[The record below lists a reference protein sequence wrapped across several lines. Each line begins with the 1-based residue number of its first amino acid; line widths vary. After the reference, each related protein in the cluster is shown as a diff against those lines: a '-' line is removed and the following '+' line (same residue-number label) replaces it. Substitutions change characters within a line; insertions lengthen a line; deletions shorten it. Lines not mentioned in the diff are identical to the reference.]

1 MVTIGLF
8 RRKKKQEIRAD
19 TVQNAETSILTFF
32 GITGELTREAALSI
46 PTVSACIN
54 KVGETISRLPV
65 KLYRKDEEEV
75 TEIYDD
81 PRIKLLNGSTG
92 DTLSTVDMW
101 KAAVED
107 YYLGRGAWIYVNSD
121 SLSVRSLHYV
131 DSRSVSIL
139 CNTDPIFKAFRVQIN
154 AQTYYDF
161 QFVKL
166 LRKTRDGYTNIPLQE
181 EASSILSA
189 AWNALKLENMM
200 NSSGGCKPG
209 FLKSKNKL
217 ADAAIAAIKE
227 GYQKVYDN
235 EEKRDKIV
243 VLNEGV
249 DFEAISSTAAEL
261 QMNENKKT
269 NSIEIC
275 KLFGFPHTVIDGG
288 ATEDDNKKFIAAV
301 ISIINQI
308 ETELDN
314 VLLLESEKEQGYY
327 WAFDTKEL
335 TRGSLKERYDAY
347 EIAVRNNI
355 LQVDEIRRE
364 EDYEP
369 LGFNF
374 IKLGLQD
381 VLLNPE
387 TMDVFTPNTGQT
399 KNLLTGEERAEE
411 LRGWI
416 TKGGRHILIGDD
428 EGGSSGG
435 AGGGR
440 RLYHHDPDTG
450 GGSGKS
456 IDKSAESDI
465 IKSGKNYGEYRGQ
478 LDVPYEGQI
487 SSKDLD
493 EFNKKALNS
502 IMEETGLSEKDA
514 RVAQSAIIEWCGD
527 DYKSFTNG
535 QQKDKEKIINDC
547 LSRMGAYDGEIQ
559 RGMNFSNAA
568 DGAEFINAEVGKT
581 ISMKSVSAWSNDSG
595 VAARYAGKSGSDCDS
610 VILICDKNKSAAGV
624 QHISKWGTMEAEV
637 LSPSNAKWEVTEKT
651 TISKYDYLKNEVI
664 PKIKIPPKKKIQEN
678 RLIKEETELKSRTIT
693 ILKVKEV

>member
-1 MVTIGLF
+1 MSDNLKGVLKIGLF

-54 KVGETISRLPV
+54 KIGDTVSRLPV
-65 KLYRKDEEEV
+65 KLYRKQDEEV
-75 TEIYDD
+75 TEIFDD
-81 PRIKLLNGSTG
+81 SRLRLLNGSTG

-107 YYLGRGAWIYVNSD
+107 YYLGSGAWIYVNSD
-121 SLSVRSLHYV
+121 GLSVRSLHYV
-131 DSRSVSIL
+131 DSRNVSIMS
-139 CNTDPIFKAFRVQIN
+139 NTDPIFKAFRVQVN
-154 AQTYYDF
+154 AQNYYDF
-161 QFVKL
+161 QFIRL

-181 EASSILSA
+181 EASSVLSA

-217 ADAAIAAIKE
+217 SDAAISAIKD
-227 GYQKVYDN
+227 GYSKVYDN
-235 EEKRDKIV
+235 EEKRNKII
-243 VLNEGV
+243 VLNDGI

-288 ATEDDNKKFIAAV
+288 ASDDDNKKFISAV
-301 ISIINQI
+301 IALLNQI

-314 VLLLESEKEQGYY
+314 VLLLETEKEQGYY

-374 IKLGLQD
+374 VKLGLQD

-387 TMDVFTPNTGQT
+387 TMEVFTPNTGQQ
-399 KNLLTGEERAEE
+399 KNLLTGEERAGDVE
-411 LRGWI
+411 LRYRQYIQGPDG
-416 TKGGRHILIGDD
+416 KMQGSRSVGG
-428 EGGSSGG
+428 
-435 AGGGR
+435 
-440 RLYHHDPDTG
+440 G
-450 GGSGKS
+450 GGSAKKV
-456 IDKSAESDI
+456 DKAEKSDI
-465 IKSGKNYGEYRGQ
+465 IEHKEEIIADFKSTN
-478 LDVPYEGQI
+478 
-487 SSKDLD
+487 
-493 EFNKKALNS
+493 FN
-502 IMEETGLSEKDA
+502 
-514 RVAQSAIIEWCGD
+514 
-527 DYKSFTNG
+527 
-535 QQKDKEKIINDC
+535 
-547 LSRMGAYDGEIQ
+547 GEI
-559 RGMNFSNAA
+559 
-568 DGAEFINAEVGKT
+568 
-581 ISMKSVSAWSNDSG
+581 
-595 VAARYAGKSGSDCDS
+595 
-610 VILICDKNKSAAGV
+610 
-624 QHISKWGTMEAEV
+624 H
-637 LSPSNAKWEVTEKT
+637 
-651 TISKYDYLKNEVI
+651 
-664 PKIKIPPKKKIQEN
+664 IPPKEIDVSKLTIDSEHINERGHNVSEKQAKQFINDAVVSYSKSLGGQNFENYIGYEGTAYVNVDTNVIRTAYPKSQFTAGTKRFLETLNKHTKKE
-678 RLIKEETELKSRTIT
+678 
-693 ILKVKEV
+693 